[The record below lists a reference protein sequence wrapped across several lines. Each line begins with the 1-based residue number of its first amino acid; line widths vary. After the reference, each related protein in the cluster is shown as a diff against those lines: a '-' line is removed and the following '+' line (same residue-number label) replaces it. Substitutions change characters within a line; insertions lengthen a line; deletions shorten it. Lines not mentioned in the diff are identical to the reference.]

1 MLQKSPADL
10 GNEDEFKT
18 NFIWMHIYEDI
29 SLMTHG
35 DVGHMWPF
43 ATQDVQLS
51 VSRDFNEAQRLHE

>member
-1 MLQKSPADL
+1 MLQKSAGDL
-10 GNEDEFKT
+10 RNEDEFKAD
-18 NFIWMHIYEDI
+18 FIWMQIYEDQ
-29 SLMTHG
+29 S